1 VAQRRFQV
9 RGEVDLA
16 TADALEARLRVLAV
30 VTADDVI
37 LDCRD
42 LTFIDSI
49 GIGVFVRF
57 HRNLDAQGRELRV
70 VNMSEHVRR
79 PFDILGL
86 TERLGIDALDW
97 VT

>member
-30 VTADDVI
+30 VTAADVI

-97 VT
+97 AT